1 MKRRLA
7 MVLAFAAFLTVLL
20 AVTPVSALDER
31 DRLFLV
37 GERALADHFY
47 PVARRALE
55 RFVAQYPGDARQ
67 PRALLMLGKARLE
80 LKDPE
85 SALEAL
91 ARAQGTLTAPE
102 DVQEA
107 KLWRAETL
115 FRLKR
120 FAEARRLYDEM
131 MRADAAGPL
140 APDALYGLGA
150 CELELKHP
158 DAAADA
164 FRQLVTTWPEH
175 ARAPA
180 ATLGLAHALYEAKRA
195 SEALPLLAGFA
206 AKYPQSKLVPDAQ
219 YQLGWTK
226 FNSGDQRGGL
236 ADLQE
241 FVEANPGHEQAPA
254 ARRLI
259 AQGLTRYGTR
269 PQLQQAYRELMAQT
283 PPTAEALYEAAGVAT
298 RLGQTKDRDAAWR
311 KLKAQFP
318 DDPRTHKL
326 AFDLAREAVKARNYK
341 EAVALGQ
348 TAAQSDEDGV
358 RAEAWLLVGE
368 SELKLQHYTPAVKA
382 FEAVGAVNDLTAE
395 VRYRALAGLGLA
407 REELHEC
414 AAAMAAYQEVV
425 ARSPDNALR
434 DWARQRHAAVKNR
447 SCRPPAAATKR
458 GDKKS

>member
-7 MVLAFAAFLTVLL
+7 MVATLAALLTVLP
-20 AVTPVSALDER
+20 AVPSVSALDER

-55 RFVAQYPGDARQ
+55 RFIAQYPGDARQ

-80 LKDPE
+80 LKDAE
-85 SALEAL
+85 AALEAFT
-91 ARAQGTLTAPE
+91 RAESTLTAAA

-107 KLWRAETL
+107 KLWRAEAL

-120 FAEARRLYDEM
+120 FADARRGYDEI
-131 MRADAAGPL
+131 MRSDAAGPL

-150 CELELKHP
+150 CELELKHA

-164 FRQLVTTWPEH
+164 FRQLLTTWPDH

-180 ATLGLAHALYEAKRA
+180 ATLGLAHALAEARRT
-195 SEALPLLAGFA
+195 SEALPLLTGFA
-206 AKYPQSKLVPDAQ
+206 AKYPQSTLIPDAQ
-219 YQLGWTK
+219 YQLGVTK
-226 FNSGDQRGGL
+226 FNGGDQKGGL

-241 FVEANPGHEQAPA
+241 FVEANPGHEYAPA

-269 PQLQQAYRELMAQT
+269 PQLQQAYTALMSQT
-283 PPTAEALYEAAGVAT
+283 PPTADALYEAASVAT

-318 DDPRTHKL
+318 DDPHTHKL
-326 AFDLAREAVKARNYK
+326 AFDLARDAAKARNYK

-348 TAAQSDEDGV
+348 TAAQSTDDGTK
-358 RAEAWLLVGE
+358 AEAWLLVGE
-368 SELKLQHYTPAVKA
+368 SELKLQHYTPAAKA
-382 FEAVGAVNDLTAE
+382 FEAVGAVNDLSAE

-407 REELHEC
+407 REELQEC
-414 AAAMAAYQEVV
+414 AAALAAYQEVV
-425 ARSPDNALR
+425 TRSPDTALR
-434 DWARQRHAAVKNR
+434 DWARQRHAAVKGR
-447 SCRPPAAATKR
+447 PCKPPAPKR
-458 GDKKS
+458 ADKKS